1 MIQSNQ
7 IEESIM
13 KNRNIKFIFF
23 GILLL
28 ISVFL
33 ADNIFAAPSK
43 RATKSKSTSSRKKN
57 KTTVANTAS
66 TENLDDERAGSTT
79 ARARGTISTTTT
91 STTAVDDDTAAE
103 LLASNLLAC
112 INSACYGDVPYEKC
126 FKTGVAETYIRANS
140 ECLSMYNGAKSD
152 LIRIKAKNLITTK
165 IKSYFADSCSS
176 AGGKVSGDVCKVQIC
191 YFAKGG
197 DKKQK
202 RCQDFNVGK
211 SFTCS
216 YQAFGLTDKDMEYQE
231 EMTGEQMG
239 MIVNAGINAFT
250 GLLQTG
256 MSVADTVMASK
267 ELKKKNILKGKD
279 CAFVYS
285 YGADH
290 LEVSDNY
297 CDYSELEMCENQGK
311 KECKDTNGKNVDVT
325 DDQGRHYKGYN
336 KKQDTST
343 PAEVVSSKDIGKD
356 QAKVNGNNPVS
367 CQSLTAGKWVK
378 DGDGSTTYNKCYV
391 EFSEWTDLA
400 VKEKEAE
407 LYKKFTDF
415 KTLQFKDNVGAAYLQ
430 AEYTNAMGVNLG
442 NNNKKY
448 CSFGVEITGRLS
460 GSYEAVCKQHA
471 PTECSPSSPKLDT
484 CTSAY
489 STYDSSTTNS
499 KIIVNCSCEVDN
511 GDSTNTSTTSKQ
523 LLNAYN
529 NGYFGEN
536 NNGNAIVINNYSSA
550 VETYNSM
557 QKSVSEEKKKITALE
572 EKKQSGLSNA
582 IASGAST
589 LVQSGGALT
598 TAIVAAKSNTATMT
612 GACYIGD
619 PENGGSLFANEG
631 AAKKLTWSNL

>member
-1 MIQSNQ
+1 
-7 IEESIM
+7 M

-191 YFAKGG
+191 YFAKAGG
-197 DKKQK
+197 NKQN

-256 MSVADTVMASK
+256 MSVADTVIASK
-267 ELKKKNILKGKD
+267 ELKKKSRVKGKD
-279 CAFVYS
+279 CKFTFSAGTEHITTDVS
-285 YGADH
+285 KCKEEWTLCGSSGTRKECDASPNKCDPNNI
-290 LEVSDNY
+290 VSDSAGNY
-297 CDYSELEMCENQGK
+297 Y
-311 KECKDTNGKNVDVT
+311 CKSSAPA
-325 DDQGRHYKGYN
+325 
-336 KKQDTST
+336 TSSSKIEIAPFSNFPI
-343 PAEVVSSKDIGKD
+343 PAPAISSCNSVKTSDWGHSVSS
-356 QAKVNGNNPVS
+356 
-367 CQSLTAGKWVK
+367 
-378 DGDGSTTYNKCYV
+378 CYV

-415 KTLQFKDNVGAAYLQ
+415 KTLQIKDQLSTAYIQGTTYNAFYGNKSSNNEKDWCEFPAFSSSFPVSSNCLSESVKHSDCTNLRDKTCEVMGSSNWNESKNGYDYSCKCTAKSSSSSNNVTINTEQIKTALD
-430 AEYTNAMGVNLG
+430 NI
-442 NNNKKY
+442 NNGK
-448 CSFGVEITGRLS
+448 SVT
-460 GSYEAVCKQHA
+460 GSYD
-471 PTECSPSSPKLDT
+471 PTSFAT
-484 CTSAY
+484 
-489 STYDSSTTNS
+489 
-499 KIIVNCSCEVDN
+499 
-511 GDSTNTSTTSKQ
+511 
-523 LLNAYN
+523 
-529 NGYFGEN
+529 
-536 NNGNAIVINNYSSA
+536 NNYSSA

-557 QKSVSEEKKKITALE
+557 QKSVNEEKNKIKALE

>member
-1 MIQSNQ
+1 
-7 IEESIM
+7 M

-191 YFAKGG
+191 YFAKAGG
-197 DKKQK
+197 NKQN

-267 ELKKKNILKGKD
+267 ELKKKSRVKGSECWAK
-279 CAFVYS
+279 FK
-285 YGADH
+285 YGAEH
-290 LEVSDNY
+290 LETPKCKYEWTICGSDGKEKNCPMTKDTTDNDKVKKCGSGTVVSDDYGNY
-297 CDYSELEMCENQGK
+297 YCKHGPLPENSLKEGKPETSCNSKKMSEWTKSEDN
-311 KECKDTNGKNVDVT
+311 
-325 DDQGRHYKGYN
+325 
-336 KKQDTST
+336 
-343 PAEVVSSKDIGKD
+343 
-356 QAKVNGNNPVS
+356 
-367 CQSLTAGKWVK
+367 
-378 DGDGSTTYNKCYV
+378 CYV

-415 KTLQFKDNVGAAYLQ
+415 KGLQLKDQVNTWAMAGVSSNYQSKISNNLSPESKVCGAYIGQIGYNGGEYLNCLQLAQKDSSTNIFKDNINCKVDTQGICYCKYKSSECSNATFDEVKGNWYVAGSVNTDYF
-430 AEYTNAMGVNLG
+430 TNQVTDE
-442 NNNKKY
+442 NKKDLGTQ
-448 CSFGVEITGRLS
+448 FE
-460 GSYEAVCKQHA
+460 
-471 PTECSPSSPKLDT
+471 LDT
-484 CTSAY
+484 QSMSTSL
-489 STYDSSTTNS
+489 SNLS
-499 KIIVNCSCEVDN
+499 
-511 GDSTNTSTTSKQ
+511 
-523 LLNAYN
+523 
-529 NGYFGEN
+529 
-536 NNGNAIVINNYSSA
+536 INNYSSA